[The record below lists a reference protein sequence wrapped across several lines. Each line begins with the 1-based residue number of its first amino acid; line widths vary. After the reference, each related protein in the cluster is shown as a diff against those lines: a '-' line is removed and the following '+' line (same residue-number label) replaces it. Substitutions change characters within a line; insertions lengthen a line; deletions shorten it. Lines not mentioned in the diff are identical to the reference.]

1 MTEMPE
7 GSHAIQN
14 AIGHWNSIKELV
26 SRLEDARENDDGTIE
41 VVEEDVH
48 AQALSVEVRSFW
60 YTPGDDQQHKPGEY
74 RILLTWGGPALQLV
88 GELTEHGEP
97 ETAKLQH
104 QDWGTGWTD
113 SFPYITDREPVEW
126 EAYKETL
133 LTFARCFWFNE

>member
-26 SRLEDARENDDGTIE
+26 TALEDAEGGKPDADARNAIE
-41 VVEEDVH
+41 ES
-48 AQALSVEVRSFW
+48 ALSVEVRTNW
-60 YTPGDDQQHKPGEY
+60 YDPYSKDADTKPGEY

-113 SFPYITDREPVEW
+113 SFPYITDRESVEW
-126 EAYKETL
+126 GAYQETL
-133 LTFARCFWFNE
+133 LTFARFFYFGE